1 MEKIEKK
8 SIVFAL
14 ASCLLGGA
22 FFFPLAGVSAEG
34 QSRAKERFE
43 KGVTI
48 DGISVGGMKREQGLR
63 LLREKR
69 EENTPVLIVKTPV
82 KEYRFGYPEIGF
94 TDDYDELFY
103 TAKKGSYTGKIDWYL
118 KGLTEKT
125 ERILQDNEIKPLDAV
140 VCFSADGFSYSP
152 HRTGIVCNEKKL
164 TEDIER
170 ALLSPAWSG
179 EEYRFSTVCLQTQSK
194 APSFTV
200 EDAKRRTVKLA
211 SYTTRF
217 SEEDRGRCE
226 NIKLAAKLLDGH
238 TLFSYQEFSFNA
250 AVGERTKKRGF
261 KEAKIIQDGNF
272 VKGTGGGVCQVSTTL
287 YNAALLSGLS
297 VTKRAPHSLAVSY
310 VEPSRDA
317 MVSSSSDLR
326 IKNPYPFP
334 VYLSAKTGRGY
345 ISVTFYGKD
354 EGFTYRI
361 VSKIIGEIPPPE
373 AEIRYGEEEGEIKK
387 ERAGIKSEG
396 YLYKY
401 KNGAL
406 VAVKR
411 LSSDT
416 YAPTRGIIGK
426 KNVFTTKKLP

>member
-1 MEKIEKK
+1 MERIKK
-8 SIVFAL
+8 KCIVVAL
-14 ASCLLGGA
+14 ASCLWGGA
-22 FFFPLAGVSAEG
+22 FFFPLTGVPAQGE
-34 QSRAKERFE
+34 SRAKERFE
-43 KGVTI
+43 KGVKI
-48 DGISVGGMKREQGLR
+48 DGVCVGGMKREQGLR

-82 KEYRFGYPEIGF
+82 KEYRYEYPEIGF
-94 TDDYDELFY
+94 TDNYDQLFY
-103 TAKKGSYTGKIDWYL
+103 TAKKGSYSGKIEWYV
-118 KGLTEKT
+118 KGLAEKT
-125 ERILQDNEIKPLDAV
+125 ERILQDNGVKPLDAV
-140 VCFSADGFSYSP
+140 VRFSADGFFYSP
-152 HRTGIVCNEKKL
+152 HRVGIVCNGEKL

-170 ALLSPAWSG
+170 ALRSPAWSG
-179 EEYRFSTVCLQTQSK
+179 EEYRFSQVYLQTEKK

-211 SYTTRF
+211 SFTTRF
-217 SEEDRGRCE
+217 SEEDGGRCE
-226 NIKLAAKLLDGH
+226 NIKLAARLLDGYA
-238 TLFSYQEFSFNA
+238 LFPYQEFSFNV

-261 KEAKIIQDGNF
+261 KEAKIIQDGKF
-272 VKGTGGGVCQVSTTL
+272 IKGTGGGVCQVSTTL
-287 YNAALLSGLS
+287 YNAALLSGLT

-326 IKNPYPFP
+326 IKNPYSFP
-334 VYLSAKTGRGY
+334 VYLSVKTGRGY

-354 EGFTYRI
+354 DGFTYRI
-361 VSKIIGEIPPPE
+361 VSKVIGEIPPPE

-401 KNGAL
+401 KNGVL
-406 VAVKR
+406 TSVKR

-416 YAPTRGIIGK
+416 YAPIRGIIGK
-426 KNVFTTKKLP
+426 KNTFG